1 MVTIKPITVMM
12 FVLTNIIIAI
22 LSSFFV
28 NIEQSVYL
36 NTLSSAIA
44 FTCANLGLIYLAI
57 IKPLKQELTLLA
69 DKMEFSSITS
79 SADLIKQNEVKMTSI
94 GQEISDRASELAI
107 NSAQVAFFVQQLAS
121 DIELSGDDASRVA
134 AATEELAAN
143 TKEINHNALMTAQAA
158 QDAQQASE
166 HNKNQ
171 LKNNIDS
178 INSLHQG
185 VIEATTQIHRLVERA
200 SEIQSITDV
209 IDSIAEQT
217 NLLALNAAIEAARAG
232 EQGRGFAVVADEV
245 RALASKTADA
255 TEKIGQMLKDM
266 THQTESTTQVMDDV
280 STQTSAV
287 VNVSHE
293 LSDSMAHIGQL
304 MENSSESISQISS
317 ALKEQDS
324 TTHELSTSILNI
336 SEFLSHKGKET
347 TEVSLDAAKLSK
359 STESIFIEL
368 SAFETGSTIEVMCRQ
383 AMRTAINIGQMF
395 EEAIVSNDITTSAL
409 FDRSYQVIENTNPPK
424 YRTAFD
430 AFTDANLPTIQEPL
444 LDKFKEMI
452 YAGAVDNNG
461 YFPTH
466 NAKFSKPLTGNF
478 DIDVANNRTKRLF
491 DDSTGIRCG
500 AHTKKFL
507 LQTYKRDTGEI
518 MHDVSAP
525 IFIKGRHWGGFR
537 IGFSASFNS

>member
-1 MVTIKPITVMM
+1 M
-12 FVLTNIIIAI
+12 FILTNIIIAI
-22 LSSFFV
+22 LSRVFFNV
-28 NIEQSVYL
+28 EQSPYV
-36 NTLSSAIA
+36 NTLFSAIA

-57 IKPLKQELTLLA
+57 IKPSKQELALLA

-79 SADLIKQNEVKMTSI
+79 SADLIKEHQIKMTNV
-94 GQEISDRASELAI
+94 GQEIGERASELAI

-143 TKEINHNALMTAQAA
+143 TKEINHNALMTAQSA

-185 VIEATTQIHRLVERA
+185 VNEATTQIHKLVERA

-209 IDSIAEQT
+209 IDSIAGQT

-266 THQTESTTQVMDDV
+266 THQTAATTQVMDHV

-293 LSDSMAHIGQL
+293 LSDSMAHISQL
-304 MENSSESISQISS
+304 MEGSCASISQISS

-324 TTHELSTSILNI
+324 TTQELSTSILNI

-347 TEVSLDAAKLSK
+347 NEVSVDATKLSQ

-368 SAFETGSTIEVMCRQ
+368 AAFETGSTIEIMCRQ
-383 AMRTAINIGQMF
+383 AILTATNIGQMF
-395 EEAIVSNDITTSAL
+395 ENAIVTNDITTNAL
-409 FDRSYQVIENTNPPK
+409 FDRHYQVIKNTNPPK

-430 AFTDANLPTIQEPL
+430 AFTDAHLPAIQEPL
-444 LDKFKEMI
+444 LDNFKEMI

-500 AHTKKFL
+500 AHTQKFL

-525 IFIKGRHWGGFR
+525 IFINGKHWGGFR
-537 IGFSASFNS
+537 IGFRASFNS

>member
-1 MVTIKPITVMM
+1 MTIKPPLLAI
-12 FVLTNIIIAI
+12 FVLINALIATLAGFIFQLDQSFYVNALIVGTLMSLSNI
-22 LSSFFV
+22 
-28 NIEQSVYL
+28 
-36 NTLSSAIA
+36 
-44 FTCANLGLIYLAI
+44 GLIFQMLV
-57 IKPLKQELTLLA
+57 KPQQSELTKLQEKLQVS
-69 DKMEFSSITS
+69 DVSSMTELF
-79 SADLIKQNEVKMTSI
+79 DVNEHKMTKV
-94 GQEISDRASELAI
+94 GQEIGERASELAI

-143 TKEINHNALMTAQAA
+143 TKEINNNALMTAQSA
-158 QDAQQASE
+158 QDVQSASE
-166 HNKNQ
+166 HNKLQ
-171 LKNNIDS
+171 LQNNIER
-178 INSLHQG
+178 INSLHRG
-185 VIEATTQIHRLVERA
+185 VNEATTQIHKLVERT

-266 THQTESTTQVMDDV
+266 TQQTQSTTQVMDNV
-280 STQTSAV
+280 SLQTSDV
-287 VNVSHE
+287 VSVSHE
-293 LSDSMAHIGQL
+293 LSASMEQIAQL
-304 MENSSESISQISS
+304 MEDSSHSISHISS

-324 TTHELSTSILNI
+324 TTQELSTSILNI

-347 TEVSLDAAKLSK
+347 NEVSVDAAKLSN

-368 SAFETGSTIEVMCRQ
+368 SAFDTGSTIEIMCQQ
-383 AMRTAINIGQMF
+383 AQSAAHTIGKMF
-395 EEAIVSNDITTSAL
+395 EQAISSNEITTSAL
-409 FDRSYQVIENTNPPK
+409 FDRNYQPIDNTNPKK
-424 YRTAFD
+424 YKTTFD
-430 AFTDANLPTIQEPL
+430 DFTDVKLPMIQEPL
-444 LDKFKEMI
+444 LDNFKEMI

-466 NAKFSKPLTGNF
+466 NTKFSKPLTGNF

-491 DDSTGIRCG
+491 DDPTGIRCG
-500 AHTKKFL
+500 DHTKQFL

-525 IFIKGRHWGGFR
+525 IFVNGKHWGGFR
-537 IGFSASFNS
+537 IGFTANF

>member
-1 MVTIKPITVMM
+1 MTIKPLLLAI
-12 FVLTNIIIAI
+12 FVLINALIATLAGFI
-22 LSSFFV
+22 FQLDQSFFV
-28 NIEQSVYL
+28 NALIAGALVS
-36 NTLSSAIA
+36 LSNI
-44 FTCANLGLIYLAI
+44 GLIFQMLV
-57 IKPLKQELTLLA
+57 KPQQSELTRLQEKLQVS
-69 DKMEFSSITS
+69 EVSSMTELF
-79 SADLIKQNEVKMTSI
+79 DVNEHKMTKV
-94 GQEISDRASELAI
+94 GQEIGQRASELAI

-143 TKEINHNALMTAQAA
+143 TKEINHNALMTAQSS
-158 QDAQQASE
+158 QDVQSASE
-166 HNKNQ
+166 HNKLQ
-171 LKNNIDS
+171 LQNNIKQ
-178 INSLHQG
+178 INSLHRG
-185 VIEATTQIHRLVERA
+185 VNEATTQIHKLVERT

-266 THQTESTTQVMDDV
+266 TQQTQSTTQVMDNV
-280 STQTSAV
+280 SIQTSDV
-287 VNVSHE
+287 VSVSHE
-293 LSDSMAHIGQL
+293 LSASMERIAQL
-304 MENSSESISQISS
+304 MEDSSHSISHISS

-324 TTHELSTSILNI
+324 TTQELSTSILNI

-347 TEVSLDAAKLSK
+347 NAVSLDASKLSK

-368 SAFETGSTIEVMCRQ
+368 SAFQTGSTIEVMCQQ
-383 AMRTAINIGQMF
+383 AQNAAHTIGKMF
-395 EEAIVSNDITTSAL
+395 EQAISSNEITTSAL
-409 FDRSYQVIENTNPPK
+409 FDRNYQPIDNTNPKK
-424 YRTAFD
+424 YKTTFD
-430 AFTDANLPTIQEPL
+430 DFTDVKLPVIQEPL

-478 DIDVANNRTKRLF
+478 DIDVANNRNKRLF
-491 DDSTGIRCG
+491 DDPTGIRCG
-500 AHTKKFL
+500 GHTKQFL

-525 IFIKGRHWGGFR
+525 IFVNGKHWGGFR
-537 IGFSASFNS
+537 IGFTANF

>member
-1 MVTIKPITVMM
+1 MTIKPLLLGIFTLINVLVAMLAGAI
-12 FVLTNIIIAI
+12 FKLDQSFYVNVVIVGALVSLTN
-22 LSSFFV
+22 LSLIFQLIV
-28 NIEQSVYL
+28 KPQQS
-36 NTLSSAIA
+36 
-44 FTCANLGLIYLAI
+44 
-57 IKPLKQELTLLA
+57 ELTKLQEQLQIS
-69 DKMEFSSITS
+69 EVSSMTE
-79 SADLIKQNEVKMTSI
+79 LVEVNEHKMTRV
-94 GQEISDRASELAI
+94 GQEIGERASELAI

-143 TKEINHNALMTAQAA
+143 TKEINHNALMTAQSA
-158 QDAQQASE
+158 QDAQSASE
-166 HNKNQ
+166 HNKLQ
-171 LKNNIDS
+171 LQNNIER
-178 INSLHQG
+178 INTLHRG
-185 VIEATTQIHRLVERA
+185 VNEATIQIHKLVERT

-266 THQTESTTQVMDDV
+266 TQQTQSTTQVMDDV
-280 STQTSAV
+280 SIQTADV

-293 LSDSMAHIGQL
+293 LSVSMERIAQL
-304 MENSSESISQISS
+304 MEGSSHSISHISS
-317 ALKEQDS
+317 ALKEQDR
-324 TTHELSTSILNI
+324 TTQELSTSILNI

-347 TEVSLDAAKLSK
+347 SDVSIDAAKLSK
-359 STESIFIEL
+359 STESIFVEL
-368 SAFETGSTIEVMCRQ
+368 SAFNTGSTIEAMCHQ
-383 AMRTAINIGQMF
+383 AESAARTIGKLFEKAITNN
-395 EEAIVSNDITTSAL
+395 EITLNAL
-409 FDRSYQVIENTNPPK
+409 FDREYQPVENTSPK
-424 YRTAFD
+424 KYKTAFD
-430 AFTDANLPTIQEPL
+430 DFTDAKLPQIQEPL
-444 LDKFKEMI
+444 LDKFKAMI

-478 DIDVANNRTKRLF
+478 EIDVANNRTKRLF
-491 DDSTGIRCG
+491 DDPTGIRCG
-500 AHTKKFL
+500 SHTKKFL

-525 IFIKGRHWGGFR
+525 IYVNDKHWGGFR
-537 IGFSASFNS
+537 IGFTANF

>member
-1 MVTIKPITVMM
+1 M
-12 FVLTNIIIAI
+12 
-22 LSSFFV
+22 
-28 NIEQSVYL
+28 
-36 NTLSSAIA
+36 
-44 FTCANLGLIYLAI
+44 
-57 IKPLKQELTLLA
+57 
-69 DKMEFSSITS
+69 
-79 SADLIKQNEVKMTSI
+79 
-94 GQEISDRASELAI
+94 
-107 NSAQVAFFVQQLAS
+107 
-121 DIELSGDDASRVA
+121 
-134 AATEELAAN
+134 
-143 TKEINHNALMTAQAA
+143 
-158 QDAQQASE
+158 
-166 HNKNQ
+166 
-171 LKNNIDS
+171 
-178 INSLHQG
+178 
-185 VIEATTQIHRLVERA
+185 
-200 SEIQSITDV
+200 
-209 IDSIAEQT
+209 
-217 NLLALNAAIEAARAG
+217 
-232 EQGRGFAVVADEV
+232 VADEV

-347 TEVSLDAAKLSK
+347 TEVSLDAAKLSN